1 VPNFSLDEK
10 VLLLGVIMRYQKLK
24 EDASDF
30 ALEQE
35 LSLTPEELNI
45 QISAVRQKILNES

>member
-1 VPNFSLDEK
+1 
-10 VLLLGVIMRYQKLK
+10 MRYQKLK

-35 LSLTPEELNI
+35 LSLTPEELNT
-45 QISAVRQKILNES
+45 QISAVRQKILND